1 MWIITTSD
9 SNIEVAIAAIMSAAV
24 AGALSARR
32 KSNEKEKEKTEVL
45 RWLSEYDETKNGM
58 LNRQSFSRLLS
69 DIDEEHECTNVA
81 LDFCLNGRISIN
93 YIQEWKIIPELVNR
107 YQQFHLQKDTFLKY
121 DTNQLGYLDEKALS
135 SFLTDIV
142 GKTITE
148 ADAKI
153 AIFTCS
159 EKDSAIRNGEQPL
172 FVNGLHDGVE
182 IQRAVD
188 MFKTIKQKEQQRL
201 NNTNLL
207 EVPNGNGS
215 KCCIV
220 Q

>member
-1 MWIITTSD
+1 MCSKIVDFTNEDFDTDILASMLHGLSD
-9 SNIEVAIAAIMSAAV
+9 
-24 AGALSARR
+24 
-32 KSNEKEKEKTEVL
+32 
-45 RWLSEYDETKNGM
+45 
-58 LNRQSFSRLLS
+58 LLS
-69 DIDEEHECTNVA
+69 
-81 LDFCLNGRISIN
+81 
-93 YIQEWKIIPELVNR
+93 
-107 YQQFHLQKDTFLKY
+107 
-121 DTNQLGYLDEKALS
+121 
-135 SFLTDIV
+135 DIV

-159 EKDSAIRNGEQPL
+159 DKDSVIRNGEQPL
-172 FVNGLHDGVE
+172 FINGLHDGVE